1 MLLVIK
7 LFLKKLDDKITTL
20 NLLVSWI
27 KKNPQIIVII
37 LLLGG
42 MIFQHLFLSNSYKKE
57 YYRLL
62 KEQEEKYEQ
71 QINKLH
77 TSNDSILALNVRI
90 KDRIAEID
98 RDIAKKEAELA
109 KLKKQNA
116 QNTAKLNAMSDTEL
130 SSTFTELFN

>member
-1 MLLVIK
+1 LLLVIK
-7 LFLKKLDDKITTL
+7 LFLKKLDDKIITL
-20 NLLVSWI
+20 NSLINWV
-27 KKNPQIIVII
+27 KKNPQILIII

-71 QINKLH
+71 QIGKLH
-77 TSNDSILALNVRI
+77 NSNDSILDINKAI
-90 KDRIAEID
+90 EKQIADID
-98 RDIAKKEAELA
+98 KQIAKKDVELA

-116 QNTAKLNAMSDTEL
+116 QNTAKLNAMSDAEL
-130 SSTFTELFN
+130 SGAFTKLFN

>member
-7 LFLKKLDDKITTL
+7 LLLKKLDDKITTL
-20 NLLVSWI
+20 NSLVSWV
-27 KKNPQIIVII
+27 KKNPQILII
-37 LLLGG
+37 ALLLGG

-57 YYRLL
+57 YYKLL

-71 QINKLH
+71 QIDKLH

>member
-1 MLLVIK
+1 ML
-7 LFLKKLDDKITTL
+7 LKKLDDKITTL
-20 NLLVSWI
+20 NSLVSWV
-27 KKNPQIIVII
+27 KKNPQILII
-37 LLLGG
+37 ALLLGG

-57 YYRLL
+57 YYKLL

-71 QINKLH
+71 QIDKLH

>member
-20 NLLVSWI
+20 NLLVSWV
-27 KKNPQIIVII
+27 KKNPQILII
-37 LLLGG
+37 ALLLGG

-57 YYRLL
+57 YYKLL

-71 QINKLH
+71 QIDKLH

-90 KDRIAEID
+90 KGRIAEID

-116 QNTAKLNAMSDTEL
+116 QNTAKLNAMSDAEL